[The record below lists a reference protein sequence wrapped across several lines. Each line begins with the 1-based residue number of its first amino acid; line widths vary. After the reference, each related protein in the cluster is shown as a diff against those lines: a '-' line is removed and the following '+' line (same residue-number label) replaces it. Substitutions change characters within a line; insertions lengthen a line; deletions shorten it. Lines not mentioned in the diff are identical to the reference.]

1 MKQRLEDFVRECH
14 GRADAG
20 HPESQYDLGILY
32 STGKGVPLDYIIA
45 HKWFNLAAAASI
57 PEARQLRGDI
67 ASQMSKDEVAEALPR
82 RPPGGFKPIVH
93 VIPRA
98 RFRRQ
103 ARWDLATRKR
113 EVALR
118 LLRGEPVE
126 LLSRQNFPARAVRTR
141 SPGSMPCEG
150 GTWTPV
156 AA

>member
-67 ASQMSKDEVAEALPR
+67 ASQMSKDEVAEALRVAR
-82 RPPGGFKPIVH
+82 RWLSD
-93 VIPRA
+93 RA
-98 RFRRQ
+98 P
-103 ARWDLATRKR
+103 APAKAER
-113 EVALR
+113 EM
-118 LLRGEPVE
+118 
-126 LLSRQNFPARAVRTR
+126 S
-141 SPGSMPCEG
+141 
-150 GTWTPV
+150 PV